1 MKISEMLKS
10 CKSTAFSFELLPPL
24 KGNSL
29 ESLTN
34 TIDKLKEFNPK
45 YINITTHRS
54 EVFYRDM
61 GNGLFKA
68 ENIRRRPGA
77 VAVAA
82 AIQQRYG
89 IPVVPHIHCS
99 GFTREETEYV
109 LLDLQFLGINNLF
122 LLRGDKAKNE
132 KTYKPVEGGNAHATD
147 LEEQVNRY
155 NEGYFINGDKVNY
168 IGEKFDY
175 GVACYP
181 EKHEEAPNMETDLA
195 WFKRKAELGAGYAV
209 TQMFLDNEKYYRFVE
224 SAKNAGINIPII
236 PGIKPLT
243 KLSQLTVLPKTF
255 HCDIPNEL
263 TVEIQKCKSDDEVRE
278 LGVEWCT
285 AQCKDLIKHGVPSI
299 HFYALSAADSVKRV
313 AEAIY

>member
-89 IPVVPHIHCS
+89 IPVVPHILCS

-195 WFKRKAELGAGYAV
+195 WFKRKAELRHRIRGNTNV
-209 TQMFLDNEKYYRFVE
+209 PRQRK
-224 SAKNAGINIPII
+224 
-236 PGIKPLT
+236 
-243 KLSQLTVLPKTF
+243 VLPLRGKRKKCRNKHTYNTGNKTA
-255 HCDIPNEL
+255 HQVVATHSAAKDIPLRHTQRANRRNTEM
-263 TVEIQKCKSDDEVRE
+263 QK
-278 LGVEWCT
+278 
-285 AQCKDLIKHGVPSI
+285 
-299 HFYALSAADSVKRV
+299 
-313 AEAIY
+313 